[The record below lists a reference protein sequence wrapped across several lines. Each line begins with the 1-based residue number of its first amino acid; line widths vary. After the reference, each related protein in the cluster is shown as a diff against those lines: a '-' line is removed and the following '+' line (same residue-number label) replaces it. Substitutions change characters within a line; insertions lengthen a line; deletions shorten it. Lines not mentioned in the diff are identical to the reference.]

1 MNDSFF
7 KISNSI
13 RDLIEPIN
21 ASVKAL
27 SASTKMGWVE
37 SPFAEMGKIIK
48 NTTELYST
56 EKFWKQTLTL
66 PVSSYLQ
73 QLNDISESLKAVDP
87 LNSLRSETVKF
98 AFNQDSVLSSRP
110 HFSNAW
116 HTEVMSDSLSDIK
129 EYTETPLTSLHA
141 ELTQFG
147 KKLHLSGIDQNSIDG
162 LEESFDLLLKKNRD
176 KTLTYIQNNFIDS
189 LAKEN
194 TSRDIELRQKILR
207 LIQRY
212 EYSDLKPHAQSI
224 AMNAIHDRSTKVQLD
239 ALNVI
244 DRWYNKEA
252 LYLLKNMEAPTHPW
266 IKQKYLSLIKSMKD
280 DLSESTGS

>member
-1 MNDSFF
+1 MNDYFF

-13 RDLIEPIN
+13 QDLIDPIN
-21 ASVKAL
+21 ASVKVL
-27 SASTKMGWVE
+27 SASTYAGWKE
-37 SPFAEMGKIIK
+37 STFAEMGKFIK
-48 NTTELYST
+48 NSTELYST

-66 PVSSYLQ
+66 PVASYLQ
-73 QLNDISESLKAVDP
+73 QLNDIHESLKVVDP
-87 LNSLRSETVKF
+87 LHSLRSETMKF
-98 AFNQDSVLSSRP
+98 AFNQDSVLSTMP
-110 HFSNAW
+110 QFSSAW
-116 HTEVMSDSLSDIK
+116 HTEVIADSLLDIK
-129 EYTETPLTSLHA
+129 EYTETPLSSLHG

-147 KKLHLSGIDQNSIDG
+147 KKLHLSGIDQRSIDE
-162 LEESFDLLLKKNRD
+162 LEESFDLLLTKNRD
-176 KTLTYIQNNFIDS
+176 KTLTYLQNNFIDS

-266 IKQKYLSLIKSMKD
+266 VKQKYLSLIKSMRD
-280 DLSESTGS
+280 DLFESTGS